1 MGLDDRF
8 PSDWRVA
15 AAVLA
20 LGLGALGWVETRMDS
35 VAHAAV
41 AGVAAD
47 VDKHKAVDELGTGHL
62 ERMIEQVQSDAR
74 TTRDLV
80 EKIHD
85 DCVARGGCR

>member
-1 MGLDDRF
+1 
-8 PSDWRVA
+8 
-15 AAVLA
+15 
-20 LGLGALGWVETRMDS
+20 
-35 VAHAAV
+35 
-41 AGVAAD
+41 
-47 VDKHKAVDELGTGHL
+47 VDELGTGHL